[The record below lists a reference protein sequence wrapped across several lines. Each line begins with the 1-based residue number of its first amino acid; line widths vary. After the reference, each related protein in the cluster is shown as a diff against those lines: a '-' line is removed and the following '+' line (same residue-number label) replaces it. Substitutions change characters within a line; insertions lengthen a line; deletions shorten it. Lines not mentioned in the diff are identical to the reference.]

1 MYRAVVQTMARHA
14 AQAGPGAELGN
25 LLIVILIEDFLEN
38 VLDILLIRLGIGVF
52 AKEIQRKS

>member
-38 VLDILLIRLGIGVF
+38 VLDEIRVGPL
-52 AKEIQRKS
+52 